1 MAMLAV
7 RDIMTP
13 QLFTVEA
20 DASAQEAAVALTR
33 RHIGGAPA
41 RDGEGKLVGVI
52 SKSDLVDPEPA
63 QWIKSEPTVGDLMNP
78 DVVTVY
84 AGDPALAAVAE
95 MARRNIH
102 RVVVLDEE
110 SQPIGI
116 VTPMDVVR
124 ALDRGWRFDAD

>member
-1 MAMLAV
+1 MLAV

-41 RDGEGKLVGVI
+41 RDAEGKLVGVI

-63 QWIKSEPTVGDLMNP
+63 QWIRNEATVGDLMNP

-102 RVVVLDEE
+102 RVVVLDEDSE
-110 SQPIGI
+110 PIGI

-124 ALDRGWRFDAD
+124 AVDRGWRFETD

>member
-1 MAMLAV
+1 MLAV

-41 RDGEGKLVGVI
+41 RDAEGKLVGVI

-63 QWIKSEPTVGDLMNP
+63 QWIKNEPTVGDLMNP

-84 AGDPALAAVAE
+84 AGDPAMAAVAV

-110 SQPIGI
+110 SEPVGI

-124 ALDRGWRFDAD
+124 ALDRGWRFDTD